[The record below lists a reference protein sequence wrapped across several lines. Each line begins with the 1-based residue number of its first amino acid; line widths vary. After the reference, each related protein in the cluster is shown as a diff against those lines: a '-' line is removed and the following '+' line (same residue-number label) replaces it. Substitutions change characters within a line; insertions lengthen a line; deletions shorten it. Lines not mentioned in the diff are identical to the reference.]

1 MSGCKMQTKEKIE
14 EKKGKN
20 NNKKIKSINWFC
32 TILQTYFIYLTYIYK
47 NEIIYKFTNILL
59 I

>member
-1 MSGCKMQTKEKIE
+1 MQTKEKIE